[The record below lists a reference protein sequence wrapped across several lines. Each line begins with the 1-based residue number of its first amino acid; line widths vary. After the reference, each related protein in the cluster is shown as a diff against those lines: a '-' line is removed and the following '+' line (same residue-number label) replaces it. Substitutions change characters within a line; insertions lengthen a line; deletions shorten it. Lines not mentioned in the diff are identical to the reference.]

1 MPTDKL
7 GDALGMII
15 TQITTLGTGTD
26 VFFWVA
32 INKFYTFDNR
42 KLLWAFDFIDSKGYE
57 NENYL
62 IR

>member
-26 VFFWVA
+26 VFFGWQLTNF
-32 INKFYTFDNR
+32 I
-42 KLLWAFDFIDSKGYE
+42 LLTIGNSSE
-57 NENYL
+57 RL
-62 IR
+62 ISLILKDMKMKIT